1 MVPQGGRTHILQP
14 SGIPLQP
21 VASGIISA
29 TSMER
34 GLHQTNSKSTS
45 ATTAS
50 RLPTYLDHIITD
62 QNDGACRCPLLPI
75 PGFSKTS
82 PSLSFSDQYAFRPSG
97 STTAA
102 IVSLLQTVTSLLQSN
117 PFVVVISLDFSKA
130 FDTVRHSGLLT
141 KMAELD
147 LPAVVY
153 NWLVAF
159 FAGHAHRTVYN
170 DEVSSRGR
178 YQPALFK
185 VTVSD
190 QRRTPSQPPT
200 LNRSTPT
207 TASSSSQTT
216 LISSS
221 RLSAPTRAPQNSTTL
236 QRGRPRTT
244 CS

>member
-1 MVPQGGRTHILQP
+1 MTTSDRRSVSASGRCSACWIHCGLHQLGWTGCQHGTYILQP

-29 TSMER
+29 TSVER

-130 FDTVRHSGLLT
+130 FDTVRHSSLLT

-153 NWLVAF
+153 NWVVAF
-159 FAGHAHRTVYN
+159 FTGHAHATVYN
-170 DEVSSRGR
+170 SEVSSTRSI
-178 YQPALFK
+178 PA
-185 VTVSD
+185 SII
-190 QRRTPSQPPT
+190 QG
-200 LNRSTPT
+200 
-207 TASSSSQTT
+207 SSLGPGARFSKN
-216 LISSS
+216 LKIF
-221 RLSAPTRAPQNSTTL
+221 LSFS
-236 QRGRPRTT
+236 
-244 CS
+244 